1 MSAPARPPHE
11 KGAALLTVLL
21 MVAVIAVIAVGVLD
35 DIRFGVRR
43 TFNAGAASQAQW
55 YALGAEQLARARIGQ
70 LLDRDA
76 GKTTLEGGWNGKVI
90 AFPIEQGSLR
100 ARLTDATGCFNLNS
114 LVEADQ
120 GEPFRRRELGVRQFM
135 SLLDLLGVGGKEE
148 LAENLVEW
156 MDSNDV
162 GRSSAE
168 DPGYATLP
176 ISYRT
181 AGSPLA
187 EVSELRAVRGFG
199 PEIYARLRPFVCA
212 LPTTDLSPVN
222 VNTLAA
228 DKAVVLSAL
237 TEGKVSAA
245 VARSVLDARPAQG
258 WADAQAFW
266 GQQAL
271 VATPPGDAVRE
282 QVRFRTRFFALDS
295 QVVFADTPVVTSA
308 LFETRSA
315 SLVTLAARRWTVD
328 E

>member
-1 MSAPARPPHE
+1 MSRPPHE

-43 TFNAGAASQAQW
+43 TFNARAASQAQW
-55 YALGAEQLARARIGQ
+55 YALGAEQLARARIAR
-70 LLDRDA
+70 LLDRDP
-76 GKTTLEGGWNGKVI
+76 GKTSLEGDWNGRTV
-90 AFPIEQGSLR
+90 AFPIEHGSLQVR
-100 ARLTDATGCFNLNS
+100 ISDATGCFNLNS

-120 GEPFRRRELGVRQFM
+120 GEPFRRRELGVRQFAV
-135 SLLDLLGVGGKEE
+135 LLNQLGVAGEQE
-148 LAENLVEW
+148 LAENLAEW

-162 GRSSAE
+162 GLSAAE

-176 ISYRT
+176 VPYRT

-187 EVSELRAVRGFG
+187 EVSELRAVRGYT
-199 PEIYARLRPFVCA
+199 PEIYARLRPYVCA

-222 VNTLAA
+222 LNTLAPE
-228 DKAVVLSAL
+228 KALLLTAL
-237 TEGKVSAA
+237 TEGKVAPA
-245 VARSVLDARPAQG
+245 TARGVLAARPAHG

-271 VATPPGDAVRE
+271 LATPPGDVVRE
-282 QVRFRTRFFALDS
+282 QLRFRTRFFALDG
-295 QVVFADTPVVTSA
+295 QVAVAGAPVFMTA

-315 SLVTLAARRWTVD
+315 STVTLAARRWTVD